1 LYIEKFLLLKLDKN
15 KRKSSCFA
23 GGARI
28 LDVYS
33 IKKVL
38 EIKFF
43 CSDRKRICQDQKEKN
58 QLWQGKK
65 GEGEKIKGKK

>member
-1 LYIEKFLLLKLDKN
+1 LE
-15 KRKSSCFA
+15 
-23 GGARI
+23 
-28 LDVYS
+28 VYS
-33 IKKVL
+33 IKNVL

-65 GEGEKIKGKK
+65 VEGEKIKGKK